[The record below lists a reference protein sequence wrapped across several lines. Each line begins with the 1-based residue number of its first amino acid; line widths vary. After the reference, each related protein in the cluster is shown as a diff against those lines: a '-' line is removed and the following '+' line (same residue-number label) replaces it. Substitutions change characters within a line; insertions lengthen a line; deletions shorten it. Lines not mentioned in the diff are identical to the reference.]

1 MSGVI
6 FPKSLQRSNSQG
18 SGAVGAD
25 RDYAPSLIEQS
36 SEFGPAARLPQ
47 VQVWVARYVYFLAAC
62 TIFLMALGS
71 ATRVMNAGL
80 SCPDWP
86 LCYGSLIPSSQMNLQ
101 VFLEWFHRV
110 VATSMGIGTLAL
122 VGLAFWQ
129 RQALPGWFPKAALGA
144 LALVIGQGILGG
156 LTVTEMLRFEVVTSH
171 LATGLLFFSTLLAI
185 ATSLAPQPHTQ
196 SLGTARRLRWV
207 GLGAVLLVY
216 GQSLLGGLVASRW
229 ALHQCF
235 GTAQLC
241 GVMNSHI
248 AGILPASL
256 ATVVVLV
263 TAWRTPALAPGLRR
277 WAETAGGLLLL
288 QITLGVAT
296 FRLHLQV
303 QPLTVCHQMIGA
315 CLLGSLVMFT
325 VLAWRDSPRLATA
338 ARSVDT
344 ATA

>member
-1 MSGVI
+1 MSGFI
-6 FPKSLQRSNSQG
+6 SQ
-18 SGAVGAD
+18 SRPHLDLSAPASKNGA
-25 RDYAPSLIEQS
+25 APRAL
-36 SEFGPAARLPQ
+36 Q
-47 VQVWVARYVYFLAAC
+47 VQVWVTRYVYFLAIA

-86 LCYGSLIPSSQMNLQ
+86 LCYGTLLPSRQMNLQ

-110 VATSMGIGTLAL
+110 VATSMGIGTLSL
-122 VGLAFWQ
+122 VTIAFWQ
-129 RQALPGWFPKAALGA
+129 RSALPGWFPKAAIGA
-144 LALVIGQGILGG
+144 LGLVIVQGILGG

-185 ATSLAPQPHTQ
+185 GTGLAPQPQ
-196 SLGTARRLRWV
+196 PLGTARRLRWV

-256 ATVVVLV
+256 ATVVVLL

-277 WAETAGGLLLL
+277 WATAAGGLLLL
-288 QITLGVAT
+288 QVGLGVAT

-303 QPLTVCHQMIGA
+303 EPLTVCHQVIGA
-315 CLLGSLVMFT
+315 CLLGSLVRFT
-325 VLAWRDSPRLATA
+325 VLAWRDAHEPTIDRA
-338 ARSVDT
+338 AEV
-344 ATA
+344 

>member
-6 FPKSLQRSNSQG
+6 FPKSLLRSNPQG
-18 SGAVGAD
+18 ASATGAELD
-25 RDYAPSLIEQS
+25 RAPTDPIEQR
-36 SEFGPAARLPQ
+36 SEFGTADRSRQ
-47 VQVWVARYVYFLAAC
+47 VQVWVARYIYFLAIC

-122 VGLAFWQ
+122 VWLAFWQ

-144 LALVIGQGILGG
+144 LALVICQGILGG

-185 ATSLAPQPHTQ
+185 ATALVPPAR
-196 SLGTARRLRWV
+196 SLGTAARRLRWV

-263 TAWRTPALAPGLRR
+263 TAGRTPALAPSLRR
-277 WAETAGGLLLL
+277 WAIAAGGLLLL

-303 QPLTVCHQMIGA
+303 QPLTVCHQVIGA

-325 VLAWRDSPRLATA
+325 VLAWRDSPGLATA
-338 ARSVDT
+338 DRPAD
-344 ATA
+344 AA